1 MPHTQTIQDFNRS
14 HHTTI
19 DVNSMVSAVSSIL
32 TTYNE
37 AQMRD
42 ERLKKY
48 FLDSYPEV
56 AAQYQR
62 NSLLAQYD
70 GQDMNDFT
78 ANPGSMLNEY
88 LALFYVVVNS
98 VSEMRIRDAQQA
110 AIDAKEATRKAEEA
124 MEAARAA
131 YNDSLNGDR
140 SNSRALKDDY
150 DKAEQKAKAAK
161 KNEEN
166 AFTFTRYTPSM
177 PHFGLGSKD
186 AEKLMNDQLSSFN
199 FLDIRRQQIA
209 TRGVTHPSFL
219 EEVTDMSETLYTI
232 ASVQEQQKLREIW
245 VTRELMHEELE
256 SRSWFSKYIWNRAE
270 AKAMRNYID
279 SSTRLLQ
286 TALFNTNEQV
296 ENDIKKMLAGGF
308 YDFGEEAEAAMS
320 DIKKLCS
327 INDKALEEKQAK
339 KDAKKVAD
347 NLKVKQ
353 EEKELADQ
361 RAKQEKKNEIKA
373 VTDSLREKYKA
384 DREALKGKSI
394 NDRIFDIRFK
404 PSFDKKT
411 FGQQVTV
418 MEHITKNYLNKKD
431 IPESARNVF
440 MKNVEK
446 INLMKEYHELGEEL
460 SAQSFIDKAN
470 SVSQAIDEIDNAARA
485 ELQDYVPYSYEQLKK
500 APDKVEK
507 EHLTVN
513 LESNWEQKDEVAPKH
528 EAPDLS
534 KEPMVKD
541 QIQ

>member
-32 TTYNE
+32 TTYSN

-48 FLDSYPEV
+48 FLDSYSEV
-56 AAQYQR
+56 AGQYQR
-62 NSLLAQYD
+62 NKLLAQYG
-70 GQDMNDFT
+70 GQDMQDFT

-98 VSEMRIRDAQQA
+98 VSEMRIMDAKQA
-110 AIDAKEATRKAEEA
+110 AIDAKEATRKADEA
-124 MEAARAA
+124 MENARVA
-131 YNDSLNGDR
+131 YNNSLNGDR
-140 SNSRALKDDY
+140 SNSRALKDEY

-199 FLDIRRQQIA
+199 FLDVRRQQIA
-209 TRGVTHPSFL
+209 TRGVAHASFL
-219 EEVTDMSETLYTI
+219 EEVTDMSQIYYKN
-232 ASVQEQQKLREIW
+232 ASMQEQQKFREIW
-245 VTRELMHEELE
+245 VTRELMQEELE
-256 SRSWFSKYIWNRAE
+256 SRSWFSKYIWNRSE
-270 AKAMRNYID
+270 AKAMRRYIE
-279 SSTRLLQ
+279 SSTTLLQ
-286 TALFNTNEQV
+286 AALFNTKEQA

-308 YDFGEEAEAAMS
+308 DDLSEEAETAMS

-339 KDAKKVAD
+339 RDAKKAAND
-347 NLKVKQ
+347 LKVKQ
-353 EEKELADQ
+353 ENDKLAEQ
-361 RAKQEKKNEIKA
+361 SALQEKKNQIKA
-373 VTDSLREKYKA
+373 VTDSLKEKYKA
-384 DREALKGKSI
+384 DREALTGKSI
-394 NDRIFDIRFK
+394 NDKIFDIRFK
-404 PSFDKKT
+404 PSFDKT
-411 FGQQVTV
+411 SFTQQLSV
-418 MEHITKNYLNKKD
+418 MENITKNYLNKKD

-446 INLMKEYHELGEEL
+446 INLMKEYHELSDEL

-470 SVSQAIDEIDNAARA
+470 SVSQAIDEIDNAAKA
-485 ELQDYVPYSYEQLKK
+485 ELKDYVPYSYEQLKK

-513 LESNWEQKDEVAPKH
+513 LESNWEQKVEVAPKH